1 MAVKTGRRDCAAAT
15 ALRGMGP
22 GVPRVGTPSI
32 PTHGARWGSTA
43 LGSAIA
49 KQTDTEADR

>member
-15 ALRGMGP
+15 ALRDMGP